1 MDALEL
7 DRDRIEP
14 PGAAGEGDGPP
25 VGAEGQIVHEVA
37 GALGGEQPIRDLL
50 PAHQVGDVE
59 DPIVGPRHDVGH
71 GQRH

>member
-1 MDALEL
+1 MDALSSIGIGSS
-7 DRDRIEP
+7 RQ
-14 PGAAGEGDGPP
+14 GAAGEGDGPP

-59 DPIVGPRHDVGH
+59 DPLVGPRHDVG
-71 GQRH
+71 